1 MKTKIINTAFLAIF
15 ILSSCMSDVTPIPIQ
30 TSVPSLTATQN
41 IVLPTQ
47 TKTPIPLPTATQT
60 STPPSPHE
68 IFEEFSGRYPIIDLN
83 GQVVRTLTIM
93 PDGIFHYEEFSGGK
107 TNLVINGSIVFE
119 KTTIQLIPLTAP
131 PQSFATIFILTRWH
145 PRKYLI
151 EESRKNEFCDSI
163 MLGYEPRNDSQGV
176 FYMKEGDWNLQ
187 IESQV
192 VSLTGVPFCLMD

>member
-1 MKTKIINTAFLAIF
+1 
-15 ILSSCMSDVTPIPIQ
+15 
-30 TSVPSLTATQN
+30 
-41 IVLPTQ
+41 
-47 TKTPIPLPTATQT
+47 
-60 STPPSPHE
+60 
-68 IFEEFSGRYPIIDLN
+68 
-83 GQVVRTLTIM
+83 M
-93 PDGIFHYEEFSGGK
+93 PDGTFHYEEFSGGK

-131 PQSFATIFILTRWH
+131 PQSFATIFILTRWN

-163 MLGYEPRNDSQGV
+163 MLGNEPRNDSQGV